1 MMEESDRNEQWQK
14 LFVNDYNA
22 LIALLHENQPADIA
36 DFLSNLEIK
45 QILEIFNDIHNVQLQ
60 GKVFAEL
67 DPAIQLDLYKFI
79 PKKNFANIFVEM
91 FSESR
96 VCFYRQ
102 LSLQEQTRLLPFLN
116 KNIRQD
122 VITLSTYSDDTA
134 GGIMSTDFSFI
145 FSDMTVERAIEKIR
159 EDAPSKKMLYY
170 IYVVDD
176 NMNLLG
182 VISLQNIIMADKDKT
197 VSEYINDNFIFSYV
211 DEDREIV
218 SSKIEKY
225 SLVAIPILNEDGQLV
240 GIVKYDDAITVL
252 REEQTEDIEKLMG
265 IASSGENS
273 EYLQTSAFKHYYKRI
288 GWIVSL
294 FLLTILTSLTMHH
307 YEEILSNIT
316 VLALY
321 LPMIASTGGN
331 TGSQAASVI
340 IRALSLEEIEWKD
353 LFNVLFK
360 EFKISLMIAITL
372 FFFAIAKI
380 ILFSYFDDPHC
391 NIFVLSLA
399 IGLALS
405 TQVVMS
411 IVIGVALP
419 MVVKSFKMDPSVI
432 ASPAITTL
440 VDVTGVIIYFTIVRS
455 VIPYLQVVN

>member
-1 MMEESDRNEQWQK
+1 MEEADKNKQWID
-14 LFVNDYNA
+14 LFLNDYNA
-22 LIALLHENQPADIA
+22 LITQLQEAQAPDIA
-36 DFLSNLEIK
+36 DFLSCLEIK
-45 QILEIFNDIHNVQLQ
+45 QILEIFNDIHDVKLQ
-60 GKVFAEL
+60 GNVFAEL
-67 DPAIQLDLYKFI
+67 DSAIQLELFKLI
-79 PKKNFANIFVEM
+79 PKKTFANIFVEM

-96 VCFYRQ
+96 VAFYRQ
-102 LSLQEQTRLLPFLN
+102 LSLQEQTRLLPFLD

-122 VITLSTYSDDTA
+122 VTRLSTYSDDTA

-145 FSDMTVERAIEKIR
+145 FSNMTVAEAIEKIKA
-159 EDAPSKKMLYY
+159 DAPSKKMLFY

-176 NMNLLG
+176 EMTLLG
-182 VISLQNIIMADKDKT
+182 VISLPNIILADKDKF
-197 VSEYINDNFIFSYV
+197 VNEYINDNFIFSYV

-252 REEQTEDIEKLMG
+252 KEEQTEDIEKLMG
-265 IASSGENS
+265 IASSGENID
-273 EYLQTSAFKHYYKRI
+273 YLQIPAYKHYFKRI

-294 FLLTILTSLTMHH
+294 FLMTILTSFTMHR
-307 YEEILSNIT
+307 YEEILNNIP

-340 IRALSLEEIEWKD
+340 IRALSLEEIEWKNI
-353 LFNVLFK
+353 FTVLFK
-360 EFKISLMIAITL
+360 EFKISLMTACTL
-372 FFFAIAKI
+372 FFFVVAKI
-380 ILFSYFDDPHC
+380 IFFSSLNDPHC
-391 NIFVLSLA
+391 NIITLSLA

-405 TQVVMS
+405 AQVVVS
-411 IVIGVALP
+411 ILIGTALP
-419 MVVKSFKMDPSVI
+419 MIVKSFKMDPSVI

-440 VDVTGVIIYFTIVRS
+440 VDVTGVIIYFSIVKAF
-455 VIPYLQVVN
+455 IPYL